1 MYKVKRFSKSP
12 VITAGLGVAGLASG
26 AYLGNKIQGKLE
38 GYRAKMNYNPS
49 KEAEKLDISSEKIRK
64 NINDLKN
71 NKEYLRRL
79 DKAIKEREKKYK
91 IAERDWDESLMDKA
105 DEEFSKAVPEGN
117 VYDME
122 EIYSSN
128 KSKAKDIRQNPDK
141 YKNKAKKDAE
151 SYRSKNPGGVGSKV
165 GSVVGGIGGALLGTK
180 IGIR

>member
-1 MYKVKRFSKSP
+1 
-12 VITAGLGVAGLASG
+12 
-26 AYLGNKIQGKLE
+26 
-38 GYRAKMNYNPS
+38 
-49 KEAEKLDISSEKIRK
+49 
-64 NINDLKN
+64 
-71 NKEYLRRL
+71 
-79 DKAIKEREKKYK
+79 
-91 IAERDWDESLMDKA
+91 MDKA

-180 IGIR
+180 IGSR